1 MFCHD
6 IKHDL
11 RDQGAACQVR
21 RNNAKVFKN
30 RQKIPGVPV
39 SGVTKPFPNGATKIM
54 PVPDKAQK
62 IFCVIVSRLF
72 TVLYFPIRSSRYF
85 SFFFPEYTVHVND
98 SI

>member
-11 RDQGAACQVR
+11 RDQAAACQVR

-30 RQKIPGVPV
+30 RQKSPV
-39 SGVTKPFPNGATKIM
+39 SGVTRPFPNGATKIM

-62 IFCVIVSRLF
+62 IFCIIVSRLF
-72 TVLYFPIRSSRYF
+72 TVLYFSVRSSRSSALRYGLP
-85 SFFFPEYTVHVND
+85 SCMSAETT
-98 SI
+98 